1 MQKMDA
7 SISVSLDMD
16 LTFTP
21 APVQMATS
29 LVKMKSPVTQQAS
42 DTKKTHRK
50 KTKQKKHR
58 TQRYLFKDTFFKYE
72 N

>member
-1 MQKMDA
+1 MNAIPMQKMDA

-42 DTKKTHRK
+42 DTKKNPLGLLI
-50 KTKQKKHR
+50 Q
-58 TQRYLFKDTFFKYE
+58 QYIF
-72 N
+72 